1 MPTTEE
7 LVKSARGGEKASFG
21 ALVRLYER
29 AAIVTA
35 YAILRDYHAAQDAA
49 QEAFLNAYANLDQLR
64 NSASFGPW
72 ILQAVRRRALLAQK
86 ARRPEPIAVSSAG
99 GLVGGGPEEWIQRY
113 EDVVARLAQLPEHD
127 RTVIVL
133 RYLDG
138 LLVQEIADTTGQPAD
153 TIRKRLSRAL
163 QRLRTSFQK
172 VRP

>member
-7 LVKSARGGEKASFG
+7 LVDSARRGEKASFG

-35 YAILRDYHAAQDAA
+35 YAIVRDYHAAQDVV
-49 QEAFLNAYANLDQLR
+49 QDAFLSAYANLDQLR
-64 NSASFGPW
+64 NAAAFGPW
-72 ILQAVRRRALLAQK
+72 VLQAVRRRALLAQK
-86 ARRPEPIAVSSAG
+86 SLRARPIAVGAG
-99 GLVGGGPEEWIQRY
+99 GPAAEPAEWVQPYEE
-113 EDVVARLAQLPEHD
+113 VVRRLAQLPEHE

-138 LLVQEIADTTGQPAD
+138 LSVQEIAQTTGRPAD
-153 TIRKRLSRAL
+153 TVRKRLSRAL

-172 VRP
+172 VVS

>member
-7 LVKSARGGEKASFG
+7 LVHSARAGEKAAFG
-21 ALVRLYER
+21 ELVRLYER

-35 YAILRDYHAAQDAA
+35 YAVLRDYHAAQDAA
-49 QEAFLNAYANLDQLR
+49 QEAFINAYANLDQLR
-64 NSASFGPW
+64 NASAFGPW

-86 ARRPEPIAVSSAG
+86 TRRPEPIAVGAG
-99 GLVGGGPEEWIQRY
+99 MAAVGEPADWIQRY
-113 EDVVARLAQLPEHD
+113 EDVVARLAQLPEHE

-138 LLVQEIADTTGQPAD
+138 LSVQNIADTTGKPAD
-153 TIRKRLSRAL
+153 TVRKRLSRAL

-172 VRP
+172 VLP